1 MQITGQ
7 VTEVREKQTKF
18 GPMYD
23 LIVNGTAYGH
33 GKFAPRGIKE
43 GDFVQFEVDVKQN
56 GQYTNYNIRSKT
68 LQQISNPTPEQKSE
82 AKAQTSMAQA
92 AANKKDT
99 AYSRGASYNSALALI
114 KLQLEYGGIK
124 FPATAKPTAV
134 YEAIDQAV
142 LEAAAKLFKATT
154 GDDWDVGTEKVS
166 KPAVSRPAASEPDPA
181 DEGYDD
187 YPDA

>member
-7 VTEVREKQTKF
+7 VTEIREKQTKF

-23 LIVNGTAYGH
+23 LIVNGQAYGH
-33 GKFAPRGIKE
+33 GKFAPRGIKQ
-43 GDFVQFEVDVKQN
+43 GDFVTFDVDVKQN
-56 GQYTNYNIRSKT
+56 GQYTNYNIVAKSIRVEA
-68 LQQISNPTPEQKSE
+68 NPTPEQRSE
-82 AKAQTSMAQA
+82 AKTQTSMALA
-92 AANKKDT
+92 AASKKDT

-114 KLQLEYGGIK
+114 KLQLEHGGIK
-124 FPATAKPTAV
+124 FPATAKATAI